1 MAMPVAAPAA
11 RLERSVPGT
20 GGIRVWLFS
29 VAALVFAMVVV
40 GGAVRL
46 TGSGLSITEWQPIL
60 RAIPPLNE
68 ADWLEAFAKY
78 KEIPQYKLLN
88 QGMSLEEF
96 KVIYWWEWAH
106 RLLGLLIGVVFVL
119 PFLWFWVRGHMPH
132 RLALKLLGVLALGGL
147 QGRIGWFMVQSGLV
161 ERVDVSHYRLALHLM
176 TAIVI
181 FGLLLWLAFGLTDGS
196 RNIRIKTATRDQ
208 KSIALV
214 LLALALLQIGLGG
227 LVAGLK
233 AGLAYN
239 TWPLMDGG
247 LIPTGLGTLEPWY
260 LNLFEN
266 ATTVQFTHRM
276 VAYILVALVL
286 WHAWTFAHTAGD
298 RRLLRSAILLALAVV
313 GQAAVGVWMLITA
326 QGSIPIAFGLA
337 HQAGA
342 VIVFATAIWHQHR
355 IVRG

>member
-11 RLERSVPGT
+11 VQESSAAGM

-40 GGAVRL
+40 GGATRL
-46 TGSGLSITEWQPIL
+46 TDSGLSITEWQPL
-60 RAIPPLNE
+60 LGVIPPLSE
-68 ADWLEAFAKY
+68 ADWQEAFAKY
-78 KEIPQYKLLN
+78 KAIPEYQLVN
-88 QGMSLEEF
+88 RGMSLDEF
-96 KVIYWWEWAH
+96 KVIYWWEWTH
-106 RLLGLLIGVVFVL
+106 RALGRLIGLSFAL
-119 PFLWFWVRGHMPH
+119 PFLWFWIRG
-132 RLALKLLGVLALGGL
+132 RLPQGLTPKLLGVLALGGL
-147 QGRIGWFMVQSGLV
+147 QGFIGWFMVQSGLV
-161 ERVDVSHYRLALHLM
+161 EQVDVSHYRLALHLV

-181 FGLLLWLAFGLTDGS
+181 FGLLLWLALGLTDES
-196 RNIRIKTATRDQ
+196 RAIRLKTATRDQ
-208 KSIALV
+208 KSLALV
-214 LLALALLQIGLGG
+214 LLALALVQIGLGG

-239 TWPLMDGG
+239 TWPLMDGR
-247 LIPTGLGTLEPWY
+247 LIPTGLATIEPWY

-298 RRLLRSAILLALAVV
+298 RRLLRSAVLLALAVV